1 VPKKHKSHRKPR
13 PEKRGF
19 AFGDRFRSALT
30 RTKTFVR
37 ENRTAVRS
45 GAIFAGCMLAFLLAY
60 GWIADSQAMDGIKIF
75 TAKATAFFLNLFRY
89 HVTTDDTLISSSK
102 FQMGIVTGCTALIPT
117 AIFIAAVLAYPCR
130 IRDKIIGILFGIV
143 AIGAVNLVRTV
154 TLFFIGTHFSESVFE
169 TAHLLI
175 WQSLVI
181 LISIGLWLLWA
192 QKLVRVPAKQ

>member
-1 VPKKHKSHRKPR
+1 MPKKHRSHRKPR

-19 AFGDRFRSALT
+19 AFGSMFGSAFT
-30 RTKTFVR
+30 KTKTFVR
-37 ENRTAVRS
+37 QNPTAVRS

-60 GWIADSQAMDGIKIF
+60 DRIASSQAMDAIRIVV
-75 TAKATAFFLNLFRY
+75 TKATAAFLNLFGY
-89 HVTTDDTLISSSK
+89 HVTTEDTLISSSK
-102 FQMGIVTGCTALIPT
+102 FQMGIVTGCTALIPI

-143 AIGAVNLVRTV
+143 TINAVNLVRTV
-154 TLFFIGTHFSESVFE
+154 TLFFIGTSFPGFFE
-169 TAHLLI
+169 TAHFLI

-181 LISIGLWLLWA
+181 VISIGLWLLWA

>member
-1 VPKKHKSHRKPR
+1 VPKKRKSHRKPR

-19 AFGDRFRSALT
+19 AFGSRLRSALT
-30 RTKTFVR
+30 RTRTFVR
-37 ENRTAVRS
+37 QNPTAVRS
-45 GAIFAGCMLAFLLAY
+45 GAIFAGCMLVFLLVY
-60 GWIADSQAMDGIKIF
+60 DRLADSQAMHGIKISV
-75 TAKATAFFLNLFRY
+75 TKATAFFLDLFGY
-89 HVTTDDTLISSSK
+89 DVTTDDTLISSSK
-102 FQMGIVTGCTALIPT
+102 FQMGIVTGCTGLIPI

-143 AIGAVNLVRTV
+143 AISAVNLMRTV
-154 TLFFIGTHFSESVFE
+154 TLFFIGTHFSEWVFE
-169 TAHLLI
+169 TAHFLI

>member
-13 PEKRGF
+13 PERRGF
-19 AFGDRFRSALT
+19 AFGSRFGSAFT
-30 RTKTFVR
+30 NTKTFVR
-37 ENRTAVRS
+37 QNPTAVRS

-60 GWIADSQAMDGIKIF
+60 DRIASSQAMDAIRIVV
-75 TAKATAFFLNLFRY
+75 TKATAVFLNLFGY
-89 HVTTDDTLISSSK
+89 HVTTEDTLISSSK
-102 FQMGIVTGCTALIPT
+102 FQMGIVTGCTALIPI

-143 AIGAVNLVRTV
+143 TINAVNLVRTV
-154 TLFFIGTHFSESVFE
+154 TLFFIGTSFPGFFE
-169 TAHLLI
+169 TAHFLI

-181 LISIGLWLLWA
+181 VISIGLWLLWA